1 MSTFFT
7 FLSLYL
13 LLYAWLFTARFS
25 TFLLGSLK
33 FEDDSDL
40 IIELSPVDEVRER
53 RHEHERHE
61 LKPIQKSVSA
71 NALTLLIQA
80 PGSYIKGYNV
90 GEFLWSI
97 FSCF

>member
-1 MSTFFT
+1 MLGFSLHVFF
-7 FLSLYL
+7 YV
-13 LLYAWLFTARFS
+13 Y
-25 TFLLGSLK
+25 FLLGSLK

-53 RHEHERHE
+53 RHEHDRHE

-80 PGSYIKGYNV
+80 PGSYRLRCL
-90 GEFLWSI
+90 FI
-97 FSCF
+97 F